1 MRILF
6 VHNGSTRFVQIDLAL
21 LRECHQV
28 TELYVQRTRLNPLRI
43 AQQVKTHDLVL
54 GWFASWHTLI
64 PVLLAQRWHKPS
76 LVIVGGYD
84 TANVPEAGYGSQR
97 GGLRRLIANTV
108 INKASHLLPFSES
121 ARRELLINTGV
132 DPQKITVL
140 YIGVPEQAY
149 DLSIPREKLVL
160 TVGGVW
166 QENLV
171 RKGLLPFVQTA
182 HHLPDHQFVVAGR
195 WFDESI
201 KTLRRA
207 ANHNVTF
214 TGFLPGNDLL
224 ALYSRATVYVQASL
238 HEGFGMSVAEA
249 MLAGCIPVVTRA
261 GSLPEVV
268 GDGGVYTDSQN
279 PADLAK
285 AIEYASMLGEEK
297 RLYVRQRI
305 CEEFSLEKRRHDLLS
320 IVQNEQLSLS

>member
-21 LRECHQV
+21 LRERHQV
-28 TELYVQRTRLNPLRI
+28 TELYVQRTRLNPIRI
-43 AQQVKTHDLVL
+43 AQQVKAHDLVL
-54 GWFASWHTLI
+54 GWFASWHTFI

-76 LVIVGGYD
+76 LVMVGGYD

-97 GGLRRLIANTV
+97 GGLRRLIANIV

-149 DLSIPREKLVL
+149 DLNIPREKLVL

-207 ANHNVTF
+207 ASHNVTF

-249 MLAGCIPVVTRA
+249 MLAGCVPVVTRV

-268 GDGGVYTDSQN
+268 GDTGVYANSVEPIQ
-279 PADLAK
+279 LAQ
-285 AIEYASMLGEEK
+285 AITEALAATPVM
-297 RLYVRQRI
+297 RLNARARVLA
-305 CEEFSLEKRRHDLLS
+305 CFSLEKRRQRLLN
-320 IVQNEQLSLS
+320 ILQNV